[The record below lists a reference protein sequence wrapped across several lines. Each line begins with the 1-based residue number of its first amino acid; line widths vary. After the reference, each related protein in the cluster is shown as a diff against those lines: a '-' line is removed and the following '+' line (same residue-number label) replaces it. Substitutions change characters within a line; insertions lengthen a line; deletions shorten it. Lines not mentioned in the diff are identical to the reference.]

1 MRTAIVSLFVLLLPG
16 LASAQQGVQSYTP
29 EPKTDAP
36 TFINAEVVR
45 VNRDNTATFR
55 SESGEIT
62 LTADDSMTAALGAL
76 HPGDK
81 VLVEY
86 REVRDGGRVT
96 RFVTSVKAASP
107 DSGEPGRHVAA
118 TTLTAG
124 STVRARVL
132 SYDKRRRRVT
142 VIDESGTLRAL
153 PVRSGLSG
161 LDSLVPGANVAF
173 NVGAGT
179 GAGSLAVTGIT
190 SLGTTPVFAGNNAF
204 PAVNGQFVGFNAN
217 TGIVTF
223 DTTTAGRVS
232 FPVAGTVA
240 PTLAGLR
247 RGDPFSFGF
256 DVTAGQPQ
264 VGATNFTPAPV
275 ATITNFQPM
284 TTAAGAA
291 GVIPGTVGG
300 AVQAGL
306 PAGTTVG
313 AAPVSNTVGGF
324 AVGGATGAPG
334 TVAPG
339 GGNTVGGMA
348 VGGTTGTTGA
358 PATGTGN
365 TVGGMAVGGGTA
377 GAGTTTTGTTGG
389 VVAGGG
395 TAGSPFI
402 NPVPSIPA
410 ATPVAGVVLP
420 PATAKDP
427 LSAED
432 VGMMRAQGERDLDAA
447 AVALASAAAAI
458 DPVWAGFKN
467 QCLSGFTVNTVT
479 SGREWYLLADDRI
492 PTPTDDACRAMHADL
507 KGRAMG
513 FLSQRQTVEDAAR
526 KADVLPARVRE
537 VLDRHK
543 L

>member
-1 MRTAIVSLFVLLLPG
+1 MRTAIVSLFVLLLPS
-16 LASAQQGVQSYTP
+16 LASAQQGLQSYTP

-62 LTADDSMTAALGAL
+62 LTADDSTTAALGAL
-76 HPGDK
+76 HAGDK

-86 REVRDGGRVT
+86 REVREGGRVT

-107 DSGEPGRHVAA
+107 SSGEPGRRVAA

-161 LDSLVPGANVAF
+161 LDSLAPGANVAF
-173 NVGAGT
+173 NLGAGT

-204 PAVNGQFVGFNAN
+204 PVVNGQFVNFNAN
-217 TGIVTF
+217 TGIVTL
-223 DTTTAGRVS
+223 DTTTAGRVT
-232 FPVAGTVA
+232 FPVASNVVPAFT
-240 PTLAGLR
+240 GLR

-264 VGATNFTPAPV
+264 TGTTNFTPAPV
-275 ATITNFQPM
+275 ATINSFQPI
-284 TTAAGAA
+284 TTGAGAA
-291 GVIPGTVGG
+291 GVIPGTVAPAVLPGG
-300 AVQAGL
+300 ATA
-306 PAGTTVG
+306 G

-324 AVGGATGAPG
+324 AVGGATGAQG

-377 GAGTTTTGTTGG
+377 GTGATTTGTGTTGG

-420 PATAKDP
+420 PATAKEP
-427 LSAED
+427 LSAEE
-432 VGMMRAQGERDLDAA
+432 VGLMRAQGERDLDAA
-447 AVALASAAAAI
+447 GMALASAAAAI

-467 QCLSGFTVNTVT
+467 QCLRGFTVNTVT

-492 PTPTDDACRAMHADL
+492 PTPTDDSCRAMHADL

-513 FLSQRQTVEDAAR
+513 FLSQRETVEDAAR
-526 KADVLPARVRE
+526 KADVLPVRVRE

>member
-1 MRTAIVSLFVLLLPG
+1 MRTAIVSLFLFVLLPA
-16 LASAQQGVQSYTP
+16 LASAQQGLQSYTP

-55 SESGEIT
+55 SESGEVT
-62 LTADDSMTAALGAL
+62 LMADDSTTAVVGAL

-96 RFVTSVKAASP
+96 RFVTSVKPASP
-107 DSGEPGRHVAA
+107 TSGEPGRRVASA
-118 TTLTAG
+118 RLTAG

-142 VIDESGTLRAL
+142 VIDDSGALRAL
-153 PVRSGLSG
+153 PVRSGIGG
-161 LDSLVPGANVAF
+161 LDTLVPGANVAF

-179 GAGSLAVTGIT
+179 AAGSLAVTGINP
-190 SLGTTPVFAGNNAF
+190 LGTTPVFAGNNAF
-204 PAVNGQFVGFNAN
+204 PAINGQFVGFNPN
-217 TGIVTF
+217 TGLLTF
-223 DTTTAGRVS
+223 DTTTAGQVT
-232 FPVAGTVA
+232 FPVSASVA

-264 VGATNFTPAPV
+264 TGATTFTPAPV
-275 ATITNFQPM
+275 ATITNFQPL

-291 GVIPGTVGG
+291 GPIPGTVAPAVLPQG
-300 AVQAGL
+300 ANAGVT
-306 PAGTTVG
+306 PA
-313 AAPVSNTVGGF
+313 SNTVGGF
-324 AVGGATGAPG
+324 AVGGATGANG
-334 TVAPG
+334 TTAPG
-339 GGNTVGGMA
+339 GSNTVGGMA
-348 VGGTTGTTGA
+348 VGGTTGTGVSGPNTG
-358 PATGTGN
+358 
-365 TVGGMAVGGGTA
+365 VVGGGP
-377 GAGTTTTGTTGG
+377 
-389 VVAGGG
+389 VVVGGG
-395 TAGSPFI
+395 AAGSPFI

-420 PATAKDP
+420 PAGAKEP
-427 LSAED
+427 LSAEE
-432 VGMMRAQGERDLDAA
+432 VGTMRAQGERDLDAA
-447 AVALASAAAAI
+447 AVALAAAAAGI

-467 QCLSGFTVNTVT
+467 QCLSGFSVNTVT

-507 KGRAMG
+507 RGRAMG
-513 FLSQRQTVEDAAR
+513 FLSQKETVEDAAR

-537 VLDRHK
+537 VMDRHK

>member
-1 MRTAIVSLFVLLLPG
+1 MRTAIVSSLFMLLPA
-16 LASAQQGVQSYTP
+16 LASAQQGLQSYTP

-55 SESGEIT
+55 SESGEVT
-62 LTADDSMTAALGAL
+62 LTADDSTTAAVGAL

-107 DSGEPGRHVAA
+107 TSGEPGRSRVASA
-118 TTLTAG
+118 RLTAG

-142 VIDESGTLRAL
+142 VIDESGVLRAL
-153 PVRSGLSG
+153 PVRSGIGG
-161 LDSLVPGANVAF
+161 LADLTPGANVAF

-179 GAGSLAVTGIT
+179 AAGSLLVTGIDP
-190 SLGTTPVFAGNNAF
+190 LGTTPVFTGNNAF
-204 PAVNGQFVGFNAN
+204 PVINGQFVGFNPN
-217 TGIVTF
+217 TGLVTF
-223 DTTTAGRVS
+223 DTTTAGRVT
-232 FPVAGTVA
+232 FPVANN
-240 PTLAGLR
+240 LAGGFTGLR

-256 DVTAGQPQ
+256 DVTNGQPQ
-264 VGATNFTPAPV
+264 TGTTTFTPAPV

-291 GVIPGTVGG
+291 GVLPGTVAP
-300 AVQAGL
+300 AVL
-306 PAGTTVG
+306 PQGTATGVTP
-313 AAPVSNTVGGF
+313 ASNTVGGF
-324 AVGGATGAPG
+324 AVGGETGASG
-334 TVAPG
+334 TTAPG

-348 VGGTTGTTGA
+348 VGGTTGTGA
-358 PATGTGN
+358 SGAG
-365 TVGGMAVGGGTA
+365 TVGGGFVGGGP
-377 GAGTTTTGTTGG
+377 

-395 TAGSPFI
+395 VGSPFG

-420 PATAKDP
+420 PATAKEP
-427 LSAED
+427 LSANE
-432 VGMMRAQGERDLDAA
+432 VGLMRAQGERDLDAS
-447 AVALASAAAAI
+447 AVALAAAAAGI

-467 QCLSGFTVNTVT
+467 QCLRGFTVSTVN
-479 SGREWYLLADDRI
+479 SGREWYLLAEDRI

-507 KGRAMG
+507 RGRAMG
-513 FLSQRQTVEDAAR
+513 FLSQRETVEDAAR